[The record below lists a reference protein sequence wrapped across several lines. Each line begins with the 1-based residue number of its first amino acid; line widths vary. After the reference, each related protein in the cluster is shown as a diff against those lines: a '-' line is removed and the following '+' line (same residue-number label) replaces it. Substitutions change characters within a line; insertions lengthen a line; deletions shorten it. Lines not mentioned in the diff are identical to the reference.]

1 MNDSEDGKKTY
12 WFKAGKH
19 KYSWGMPLV
28 WQGWLTLVLLICGFS
43 INIKFILPI
52 SLFIFFAFSAFMAI
66 AMFIVCLVK
75 GEPTSD

>member
-1 MNDSEDGKKTY
+1 MCDSENGKKTY

-19 KYSWGMPLV
+19 KYSWGLPLV
-28 WQGWLTLVLLICGFS
+28 WQGWITLVLLIFGIYIS
-43 INIKFILPI
+43 IKFILPI
-52 SLFIFFAFSAFMAI
+52 SLFIFVAFSAFIAI